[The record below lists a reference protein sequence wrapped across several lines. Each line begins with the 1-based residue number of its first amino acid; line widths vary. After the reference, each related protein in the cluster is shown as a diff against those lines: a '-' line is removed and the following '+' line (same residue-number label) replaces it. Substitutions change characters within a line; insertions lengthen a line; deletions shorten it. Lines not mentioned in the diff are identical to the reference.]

1 MRSSECNGINTCLE
15 SICSALRQLHRL
27 AEKNTTAAAWTCYYF
42 LPLSQPNPFFYWM
55 HIFHS
60 GNYYST
66 QSQSAQA
73 EAVIFRCIVHSTSQF
88 QIFCCQLGSMF
99 VQIYPIFL
107 LGTYFWVPAIDLHC
121 MTTGRYESSYKDR
134 GTVGC
139 SNNRD

>member
-1 MRSSECNGINTCLE
+1 MCALPNVMA
-15 SICSALRQLHRL
+15 SIRAWRASALLYGNCIVWR
-27 AEKNTTAAAWTCYYF
+27 KKI
-42 LPLSQPNPFFYWM
+42 LPPHGRVIIFSTIESTQPLFYWM

-60 GNYYST
+60 GNYHST

-107 LGTYFWVPAIDLHC
+107 WGTYFWVPAIDLHC
-121 MTTGRYESSYKDR
+121 MTTGR
-134 GTVGC
+134 
-139 SNNRD
+139 

>member
-1 MRSSECNGINTCLE
+1 MRSSECNGINTTCLE

-27 AEKNTTAAAWTCYYF
+27 AEKKYYRRTDVLLF
-42 LPLSQPNPFFYWM
+42 STIESTQPLFYWM

-121 MTTGRYESSYKDR
+121 MTTGR
-134 GTVGC
+134 
-139 SNNRD
+139 